1 MLFRSCAPIPAS
13 LQDRSNSSAMLVVLN
28 VARQLNETHLPSR
41 KNVFPLGFLLFRL
54 PFFEDRSS
62 RFFGIQA
69 RLYPPADLPERPHF
83 SPGTAKRPGNV
94 YNEKR
99 LPGPRSTGQNAP
111 PCRGTP
117 GRRRPCFSDG
127 DPGNRR
133 GRTALSLRRYG
144 SAPQRQ
150 KGGGFV
156 LFLMIGIVVVVAVGA
171 LLKQQAR
178 HALPNEAPAQP
189 SLDWKSVV

>member
-1 MLFRSCAPIPAS
+1 MTGVQTCALPILRTSFKPKADFS
-13 LQDRSNSSAMLVVLN
+13 FSKKSWGNNAV
-28 VARQLNETHLPSR
+28 E

-171 LLKQQAR
+171 LLPKTINR
-178 HALPNEAPAQP
+178 
-189 SLDWKSVV
+189 S